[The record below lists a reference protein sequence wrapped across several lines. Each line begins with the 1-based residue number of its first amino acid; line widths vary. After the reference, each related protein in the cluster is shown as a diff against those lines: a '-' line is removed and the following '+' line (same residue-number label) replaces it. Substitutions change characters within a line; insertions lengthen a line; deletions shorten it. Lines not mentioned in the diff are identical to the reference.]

1 MAAAENSVRADL
13 EAAFKEHA
21 EGAAAAEPTST
32 IKSPEGE
39 TAVAAAPSERVR
51 DESGRFAPKEIKD
64 GHGRAVSGEA
74 QSPADKKADSANSKK
89 ASPGD
94 GSSAG
99 KEDAASGNASAGV
112 TVQSAQPREQS
123 ARQSAEVTAAP
134 QGWSL
139 GAKAKWAELPP
150 DIRAEISKRETDMH
164 RFATKD
170 DDERKF
176 ARSMY
181 QAVSPYEAAFRS
193 EGVSAPQY
201 VANVLN
207 VAYTLRTADPFTKA
221 QTLATLAQQ
230 FGVDLKLLAPTT
242 DGQSQNPELAALKQ
256 QYAELHNERQREKQE
271 RERAAQEARQREEQE
286 VQQAIS
292 AFASDP
298 AHKYIQ
304 AVAPVMG
311 ALLQSGQAQTMKE
324 AYEMAVYARPDI
336 RAQLQAEE
344 KAKQDAERLSA
355 QKAEEARRKGKSVR
369 GGPGGS
375 MPAAPNPNAS
385 VREDLEAAFAE
396 ARGRI

>member
-1 MAAAENSVRADL
+1 
-13 EAAFKEHA
+13 
-21 EGAAAAEPTST
+21 
-32 IKSPEGE
+32 
-39 TAVAAAPSERVR
+39 
-51 DESGRFAPKEIKD
+51 
-64 GHGRAVSGEA
+64 
-74 QSPADKKADSANSKK
+74 
-89 ASPGD
+89 
-94 GSSAG
+94 
-99 KEDAASGNASAGV
+99 
-112 TVQSAQPREQS
+112 
-123 ARQSAEVTAAP
+123 
-134 QGWSL
+134 
-139 GAKAKWAELPP
+139 
-150 DIRAEISKRETDMH
+150 MH

-242 DGQSQNPELAALKQ
+242 DGQPQNPELAALKQ

>member
-13 EAAFKEHA
+13 EAAFKEHT
-21 EGAAAAEPTST
+21 EAAPAAENTT
-32 IKSPEGE
+32 TTKSPEGE
-39 TAVAAAPSERVR
+39 SSAAASPAGRER
-51 DESGRFAPKEIKD
+51 DESGRFVAKEQKDDAKQAERTDSDSNKLRGPTAKPAEGAPE
-64 GHGRAVSGEA
+64 GTRS
-74 QSPADKKADSANSKK
+74 ADKPAPVAD
-89 ASPGD
+89 GQ
-94 GSSAG
+94 GG
-99 KEDAASGNASAGV
+99 
-112 TVQSAQPREQS
+112 T
-123 ARQSAEVTAAP
+123 RQSVPEATGGQSQAAVTAAP

-139 GAKAKWAELPP
+139 GAKAKWAELPA

-181 QAVSPYEAAFRS
+181 QAVSPYEAAFRA

-230 FGVDLKLLAPTT
+230 FGVDMKLLAPTT
-242 DGQSQNPELAALKQ
+242 DGQPQNPEIAALRQ

-286 VQQAIS
+286 IQQAIS
-292 AFASDP
+292 TFASDP

-304 AVAPVMG
+304 VVAPVMG
-311 ALLQSGQAQTMKE
+311 ALLQSGQARDMKE

-344 KAKQDAERLSA
+344 NAKREADRLAA
-355 QKAEEARRKGKSVR
+355 QKAEEAKRKGKSVR

-375 MPAAPNPNAS
+375 MPAPVNPNAS

>member
-1 MAAAENSVRADL
+1 MAAAEEVVQDKVTSVREDL
-13 EAAFKEHA
+13 EAAFRAHA
-21 EGAAAAEPTST
+21 DQDSPDTQAA
-32 IKSPEGE
+32 SPEPAE
-39 TAVAAAPSERVR
+39 ARPR
-51 DESGRFAPKEIKD
+51 DESGRFAPKEVKD
-64 GHGRAVSGEA
+64 DPKQAERADPASDKLRG
-74 QSPADKKADSANSKK
+74 PADKGAAAVAEGKTAESALAAG
-89 ASPGD
+89 ASGPSARVQPTD
-94 GSSAG
+94 GSR
-99 KEDAASGNASAGV
+99 
-112 TVQSAQPREQS
+112 P
-123 ARQSAEVTAAP
+123 AEVTAAP

-242 DGQSQNPELAALKQ
+242 DGQPQNPEIAALRQ
-256 QYAELHNERQREKQE
+256 QYSELHNERQREKQE

-286 VQQAIS
+286 VQQAIHT
-292 AFASDP
+292 FASDP

-324 AYEMAVYARPDI
+324 AYEMAIYARPDI

-344 KAKQDAERLSA
+344 KAKQEAAAAAAR
-355 QKAEEARRKGKSVR
+355 KAEEAKRKGKSIR

-385 VREDLEAAFAE
+385 VREDLEAAFAD

>member
-13 EAAFKEHA
+13 EAAFKEHGEA
-21 EGAAAAEPTST
+21 ASAAGDESPSPSKEGDASAT
-32 IKSPEGE
+32 
-39 TAVAAAPSERVR
+39 APSSERPR
-51 DESGRFAPKEIKD
+51 DEIGRFAPKEVKD
-64 GHGRAVSGEA
+64 EPRKEAHQESEKDAKEPVRPIQQTAIPPVSEKDV
-74 QSPADKKADSANSKK
+74 QERPRQT
-89 ASPGD
+89 P
-94 GSSAG
+94 
-99 KEDAASGNASAGV
+99 DA
-112 TVQSAQPREQS
+112 
-123 ARQSAEVTAAP
+123 VTAAP

-242 DGQSQNPELAALKQ
+242 DGQPQNPELAALKQ

-375 MPAAPNPNAS
+375 MPAAPNPDAS